1 MSKACIGFF
10 FSFSQR
16 KGVVSIQNDYRIY
29 EQLCKISS
37 IASLYPNG
45 QPFAGK
51 VRETADR
58 IASQLY
64 RVAVIGEFKRGKSSL
79 VNALLGTDV
88 LPTDILPMTAV
99 ITRVTYGE
107 SKKISVRYK
116 DGHTEERTVEQL
128 IDFATKYDEAK
139 AQTAKSIQEIQVS
152 YPSVFCK
159 NHIEIIDTPGMNDD
173 EAMTAVTLSVL
184 GEIDAAV
191 MVVSAAAP
199 LSMTERSL
207 VLTMIAEQGIR
218 HIVFVITHIDVVSDE
233 EEEKDRL
240 LSFFGNRIRGD
251 LLQDAEKRFCEDED
265 LLNKARNILKDPD
278 VFGVSSVQAM
288 KGFVKDDE
296 ALLKQ
301 SRFPQFKKSLL
312 TLLTAAQSTD
322 SILKLAD
329 AAKDIQNH
337 LDVWYQSARQDL
349 ENRSAQIL
357 LYREQYQQY
366 FQNSKNHL
374 LPLLLDMDAHL
385 QAASA
390 PNRVTTA
397 GSAADTVRKIFIR
410 HLSALRKQ
418 DDTHSAVLHIL
429 QNACAEAEAYL
440 QQEAEQA
447 KDRVHRE
454 MQTVYTAFSKSRPVY
469 AASDTETQYAADLN
483 RNLAVWQENTPFPVF
498 HWYISPIPALDDLT
512 AVDIMPHIQSAVTA
526 SLEKYQTE
534 IERYIASWRVVL
546 LQRNQALIADTS
558 VLNLLEK
565 HKEET
570 ASQKNLLS
578 VQYTMHKAQ
587 LEEIAKQLS
596 ADAEL

>member
-1 MSKACIGFF
+1 MQETKILKAYIEFF

-233 EEEKDRL
+233 EAEKDRL
-240 LSFFGNRIRGD
+240 PKPSATRVVKQCPACQ
-251 LLQDAEKRFCEDED
+251 LLFR
-265 LLNKARNILKDPD
+265 
-278 VFGVSSVQAM
+278 
-288 KGFVKDDE
+288 DD
-296 ALLKQ
+296 
-301 SRFPQFKKSLL
+301 KSLCPICGQ
-312 TLLTAAQSTD
+312 TL
-322 SILKLAD
+322 
-329 AAKDIQNH
+329 
-337 LDVWYQSARQDL
+337 V
-349 ENRSAQIL
+349 E
-357 LYREQYQQY
+357 
-366 FQNSKNHL
+366 
-374 LPLLLDMDAHL
+374 
-385 QAASA
+385 
-390 PNRVTTA
+390 
-397 GSAADTVRKIFIR
+397 RK
-410 HLSALRKQ
+410 S
-418 DDTHSAVLHIL
+418 
-429 QNACAEAEAYL
+429 
-440 QQEAEQA
+440 
-447 KDRVHRE
+447 
-454 MQTVYTAFSKSRPVY
+454 
-469 AASDTETQYAADLN
+469 
-483 RNLAVWQENTPFPVF
+483 
-498 HWYISPIPALDDLT
+498 
-512 AVDIMPHIQSAVTA
+512 
-526 SLEKYQTE
+526 
-534 IERYIASWRVVL
+534 
-546 LQRNQALIADTS
+546 
-558 VLNLLEK
+558 
-565 HKEET
+565 
-570 ASQKNLLS
+570 
-578 VQYTMHKAQ
+578 
-587 LEEIAKQLS
+587 
-596 ADAEL
+596 

>member
-10 FSFSQR
+10 FSFLQR
-16 KGVVSIQNDYRIY
+16 KGVVSIQNDYQIY

-37 IASLYPNG
+37 IASLYPKG

-99 ITRVTYGE
+99 ITRVAYGE

-159 NHIEIIDTPGMNDD
+159 NHIEIVDTPGMNDD

-240 LSFFGNRIRGD
+240 LSFFGDRIRGD

-337 LDVWYQSARQDL
+337 LDVWYQSAQQDL
-349 ENRSAQIL
+349 ENQSAQIL
-357 LYREQYQQY
+357 TYREQYQQY
-366 FQNSKNHL
+366 FQNGKNHL
-374 LPLLLDMDAHL
+374 LPLLLDMDARL

-390 PNRVTTA
+390 PNRVTTTDP
-397 GSAADTVRKIFIR
+397 AADTVRKIFIR

-440 QQEAEQA
+440 QQEAEQT

-454 MQTVYTAFSKSRPVY
+454 MQTVYTTFSKSRPVY
-469 AASDTETQYAADLN
+469 AASDTETQYASALN
-483 RNLAVWQENTPFPVF
+483 RSLAVWQENTPFPVF
-498 HWYISPIPALDDLT
+498 HWHINPIPVLDDLT

-546 LQRNQALIADTS
+546 LQHNQALIADTS
-558 VLNLLEK
+558 VLKLLEK
-565 HKEET
+565 HAEET
-570 ASQKNLLS
+570 ASQKSLLS
-578 VQYTMHKAQ
+578 VQYTLHKTQ

-596 ADAEL
+596 AGSEL